1 MGTRGVK
8 GGMDMGS
15 FDLGKPE
22 DSNER
27 SRLQRFSN
35 FLQV

>member
-1 MGTRGVK
+1 VK

-15 FDLGKPE
+15 FDLRKP
-22 DSNER
+22 DDLNDR
-27 SRLQRFSN
+27 SMLHRFDN